1 MKLIKQF
8 FVVAFILV
16 LLGACRNEKQA
27 PPVKLPGQ
35 NSENVI
41 KIPYEE
47 RGGVK
52 VIPVKLNG
60 VSMDMIYDTGCS
72 GVHLSLLE
80 LQQMAKQGKFSA
92 DDIIGVNYSCIAD
105 GSIVQNGEILLHSV
119 EISPGLVLENIKATV
134 ALNQDA
140 PLLLGDEVL
149 DNIARSVEVDNI
161 AKTINFKK

>member
-1 MKLIKQF
+1 
-8 FVVAFILV
+8 
-16 LLGACRNEKQA
+16 
-27 PPVKLPGQ
+27 
-35 NSENVI
+35 
-41 KIPYEE
+41 
-47 RGGVK
+47 
-52 VIPVKLNG
+52 
-60 VSMDMIYDTGCS
+60 MDMIYDTGCS

>member
-1 MKLIKQF
+1 MKRRELILSAFLSILFIGCTDSKKQ
-8 FVVAFILV
+8 
-16 LLGACRNEKQA
+16 
-27 PPVKLPGQ
+27 PPVKLPD
-35 NSENVI
+35 SDEAFVT

-80 LQQMAKQGKFSA
+80 LQQMAKQGKFSSN
-92 DDIIGVNYSCIAD
+92 DVLGVSYSCIAD
-105 GSIVQNGEILLHSV
+105 GSIVQNGEIMLHSV
-119 EISPGLVLENIKATV
+119 ELAPDLVLENVKATV
-134 ALNQDA
+134 ALNQEA

-149 DNIARSVEVDNI
+149 DNIASKIEVDNI
-161 AKTINFKK
+161 GKTINFKK